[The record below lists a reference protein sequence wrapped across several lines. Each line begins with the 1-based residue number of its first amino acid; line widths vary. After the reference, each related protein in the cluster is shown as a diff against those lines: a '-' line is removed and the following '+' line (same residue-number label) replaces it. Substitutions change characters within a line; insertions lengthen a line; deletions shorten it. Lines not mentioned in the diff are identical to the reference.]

1 MILWKNIKYHFFEMI
16 PENHELRKASRQKAF
31 QYFKA
36 EKFYVHPHYT
46 SNSVYNRHKLNYD
59 IMLVKLKSRTEW
71 GKTPQTYGRQITY
84 SKWRFTKYVAPICLS
99 DKSIPLRRQQC
110 WITGSAGDG
119 NRETVDGLEEAPVFM
134 NTPDCKESQ
143 VEKKLPREVRDTL
156 TCSGQRIEPDHFE
169 SKIFAQSR
177 LGKHS
182 AVACET
188 DSGGPLVC
196 RENSNSPFFLE
207 GIISYG

>member
-1 MILWKNIKYHFFEMI
+1 MSSK
-16 PENHELRKASRQKAF
+16 KASRQKGF

-36 EKFYVHPHYT
+36 EKFFVHPQ
-46 SNSVYNRHKLNYD
+46 YNRHKLNYD
-59 IMLVKLKSRTEW
+59 IMLVKLKSRNEW

-84 SKWRFTKYVAPICLS
+84 SKWRFTKYAAPVCLDDIS
-99 DKSIPLRRQQC
+99 RPLKGQQC

-119 NRETVDGLEEAPVFM
+119 HRDNVDGLEEARVSM
-134 NTPDCKESQ
+134 NTPDCKESKI
-143 VEKKLPREVRDTL
+143 EKKLPKEIRATL
-156 TCSGQRIEPDHFE
+156 TCSGQRAGHSSYSNDRQN
-169 SKIFAQSR
+169 KLLGL

-196 RENSNSPFFLE
+196 RKNSKSPFFLE

>member
-1 MILWKNIKYHFFEMI
+1 MLMSSK
-16 PENHELRKASRQKAF
+16 KASRQKGF

-36 EKFYVHPHYT
+36 DKFFVHPK
-46 SNSVYNRHKLNYD
+46 YNRHKLNYD
-59 IMLVKLKSRTEW
+59 IMLVKLKSRSEW

-84 SKWRFTKYVAPICLS
+84 SKWRFTKYVAPVCLDDIS
-99 DKSIPLRRQQC
+99 RPLKGQQC

-119 NRETVDGLEEAPVFM
+119 HRDNVDGLEEARVSM
-134 NTPDCKESQ
+134 NTPDCKESKI
-143 VEKKLPREVRDTL
+143 EKKLPRDVRDTL
-156 TCSGQRIEPDHFE
+156 TCSGQRAGHSSYSNGIQNKLLGLP
-169 SKIFAQSR
+169 
-177 LGKHS
+177 GKHS

-196 RENSNSPFFLE
+196 RKNSKSPFFLE